1 MSKKVLIIS
10 STPRANGN
18 SEVLCEAF
26 SKGAKEKGNRVELI
40 SLRKQPIDYC
50 IGCYYCAKHEG
61 KCFQKDNLNEILEKV
76 IQADVLVFATPIYFY
91 SITAQLK
98 AFLDRTVARYTQITN
113 KDLYLIATCA
123 DTSKQAITGAKT
135 AIDGWLDCVENV
147 RLKGILY
154 GTNLTNVGDAVKEE
168 KILREAY
175 RMGENI

>member
-1 MSKKVLIIS
+1 ME
-10 STPRANGN
+10 T
-18 SEVLCEAF
+18 
-26 SKGAKEKGNRVELI
+26 
-40 SLRKQPIDYC
+40 RK
-50 IGCYYCAKHEG
+50 YCAKHEG

-168 KILREAY
+168 KIL
-175 RMGENI
+175 